1 MDATYIN
8 SLTSN
13 RVYNKNDIS
22 FIGKNLVSYQGFDHR
37 KQFHVIE
44 SMNDF
49 ESFLNNNES
58 IIINA
63 NKPVF
68 IIYETKNNWN
78 LFTILISSDLNV
90 MLFKGNLLLE
100 DIKNIVQKKFND
112 IEILIDRKQ
121 NDAVQVLKNLDILIE
136 HYKKDKHELVSKFKN
151 DQIQYCN
158 NQQDIDKAKNTFR
171 RLLSQFQVIDE
182 YKEKKANECDEDNN
196 RLDRV
201 IDHSLICDENNG
213 AASRS
218 LSNINIIKNDQSSYK
233 QDCINPEII
242 NRPKQIIP
250 INRTTVKLAEESN
263 KIESKESFAAHHSS
277 ASSLN
282 YSNANLSTNI
292 IDINNNKSLTNGSK
306 SFINQRVNG
315 KYKLDKIAEE
325 KTIQNKL
332 NIKNESKFAETNESF
347 AAKSSALAS
356 TSVSSSSSNMNLVES
371 NTRLSNQNQI
381 TATIPIRIPLIKESN
396 QIAEE
401 SKFKNISEKNES
413 FAAKSSALASASFSN
428 IKLAES
434 NRLSNRDDKSEFKNT
449 EIKSI
454 PIRMPFVKESNQIAE
469 ESKFKNVSETNE
481 SFASASNIKLAESN
495 RLSNQNA
502 KSEYIN
508 TEIKS
513 IPIRMPFVK
522 ESNQIAEESKFKNV
536 SETNESF
543 ASASNIKLAESN
555 RLSNQNA
562 KSEYINTEIKSIPIR
577 MPFVK
582 ESNQIAEES
591 KFKNVSE
598 TNESF
603 ATKSSAFAS
612 ASSSNVKLAE
622 SNIRLSNQN
631 EKLEYKNTTPSPI
644 ISIRPNEINRLNSDS
659 FQSKSEQM
667 VNLKKESKE
676 SVSTRSSE
684 SYSNLND
691 KLSDQ
696 SGSFESKPVK
706 FIDSNNTRI
715 NNNFVKDEIIETI
728 SYGQNNNNTE
738 QKSLI
743 DQETLSIRDEIRQL
757 KESFEKRLKQLE
769 ERQFERE
776 NAVLKKETRH
786 TDIPIP
792 IHVEFIS
799 SNVGVQ
805 LPIYFETVEQNKT
818 TIPIE
823 RGSKNNFNYY
833 PNGFNNSLPHSASIR
848 FNGLISKNLF
858 QNLNFEY

>member
-58 IIINA
+58 VIINA

-158 NQQDIDKAKNTFR
+158 NEQDIDKAKNTFR

-196 RLDRV
+196 RLDRA
-201 IDHSLICDENNG
+201 INHSHICDETNG
-213 AASRS
+213 AASSS

-250 INRTTVKLAEESN
+250 INRTTVKLAGESN

-282 YSNANLSTNI
+282 YSNAKSNNLSTNI
-292 IDINNNKSLTNGSK
+292 IDINNNKSITNGSK

-325 KTIQNKL
+325 KIIQNKL

-347 AAKSSALAS
+347 AAKSSTLAS

-381 TATIPIRIPLIKESN
+381 TATIPIRIPLIKEN
-396 QIAEE
+396 IQIAED

-434 NRLSNRDDKSEFKNT
+434 NRSSNRDEKSEYKNT

-454 PIRMPFVKESNQIAE
+454 PIRMPFVKENIQIAE
-469 ESKFKNVSETNE
+469 DSKFKN
-481 SFASASNIKLAESN
+481 I
-495 RLSNQNA
+495 
-502 KSEYIN
+502 
-508 TEIKS
+508 
-513 IPIRMPFVK
+513 
-522 ESNQIAEESKFKNV
+522 
-536 SETNESF
+536 
-543 ASASNIKLAESN
+543 
-555 RLSNQNA
+555 
-562 KSEYINTEIKSIPIR
+562 
-577 MPFVK
+577 
-582 ESNQIAEES
+582 
-591 KFKNVSE
+591 SE

-612 ASSSNVKLAE
+612 ASSSNMKLAE
-622 SNIRLSNQN
+622 SNTRLSNQN
-631 EKLEYKNTTPSPI
+631 EKSEYKNISPSPI
-644 ISIRPNEINRLNSDS
+644 ISNRPNEINRLNSDS
-659 FQSKSEQM
+659 FQSNSEQM

-676 SVSTRSSE
+676 SVSTKSSE
-684 SYSNLND
+684 SYSNLNTLNLND
-691 KLSDQ
+691 KLSEQ
-696 SGSFESKPVK
+696 SFESKPGK

-728 SYGQNNNNTE
+728 SYGQNNNNNTG
-738 QKSLI
+738 QKSLV
-743 DQETLSIRDEIRQL
+743 DQETLSIREEIRQL

-776 NAVLKKETRH
+776 NAILKQETRH
-786 TDIPIP
+786 KDIPIP